1 MEWIM
6 ARLLRKGRSGFDVAI
21 KHIRAVNSVAL
32 YGSFTAAAADLGM
45 TQSAVSRLVLQLEK
59 QLGVS
64 LFLRSTRNVVLT
76 APGREFTASTR
87 RFIDDLNIQ
96 VENARALGG
105 QIRGRLIVSC
115 QLSITHHVV
124 PDAVLRYRKA
134 HPGVEV
140 HIREGL
146 GSEVHEDVR
155 SGLADFGIGNTSG
168 LNQEIVA
175 DQIVQESCFAVL
187 PSKHRLRNKGTI
199 TLKDLQNEE
208 FVSLPTGAGLR
219 RQIDG
224 VATANGLVLK
234 HMTVVEQFGTL
245 FDFVAADVGVAIVP
259 ASALPRRHQYGVLVK
274 KLVSPSLVRSIG
286 ILRLKNRALT
296 PAATGF
302 LDIFQPLFLSAS
314 RR

>member
-1 MEWIM
+1 M
-6 ARLLRKGRSGFDVAI
+6 ARLFRTPQGFDVAI

-76 APGREFTASTR
+76 APGREFTASMR
-87 RFIDDLNIQ
+87 RFIEDLNIQ

-105 QIRGRLIVSC
+105 QIRGRLIISC
-115 QLSITHHVV
+115 LLSITHHVV
-124 PDAVLRYRKA
+124 PDAVLKYRKV

-140 HIREGL
+140 HLREGL

-155 SGLADFGIGNTSG
+155 SGLADFGVGNITG
-168 LNQEIVA
+168 LNQEVVA
-175 DQIVQESCFAVL
+175 DEIARESCFAIL
-187 PSKHRLRNKGTI
+187 SSKHRLRNRQSI
-199 TLKDLQNEE
+199 TLKDLAEEE
-208 FVSLPTGAGLR
+208 FVSLPTAAGLR

-224 VATANGLVLK
+224 VAAANGIALK
-234 HMTVVEQFGTL
+234 HMTVVGQFGTL
-245 FDFVAADVGVAIVP
+245 FDFVAADMGVAIVP
-259 ASALPRRHQYGVLVK
+259 ASALPRRRQYDVVVKRLVA
-274 KLVSPSLVRSIG
+274 PSIVRSVG

-296 PAATGF
+296 PAASGF
-302 LDIFQPLFLSAS
+302 LDIFRPLFLSAS